1 VNIFKRFFQLFI
13 TLLLLFNLNGAYAQI
28 YKCQENGK
36 IVFRDKPCKGEG
48 EQFNLGATIEN
59 TDPTGTQGDISGSWE
74 DNGQTVKIR
83 DALGTLDR
91 KGSFLSIY
99 LIPDRF
105 TAGEVQHF
113 QDTGDDS
120 VLKQKSVGAHVGFGS
135 YPFINLRIQF
145 RKDLPLNR
153 DSIESVSLQVYGSDG
168 EQPELVELEGSQAI
182 DSIRYISIF
191 QDIVYGDV
199 NLESDGDQDG
209 ISWKISIKAPIYYR

>member
-1 VNIFKRFFQLFI
+1 MNTIKKIFQFSL
-13 TLLLLFNLNGAYAQI
+13 TLLLLFNLNSAHAQI

-59 TDPTGTQGDISGSWE
+59 TDPTGTLGDISGSWK
-74 DNGQTVKIR
+74 DNGQTVNIR
-83 DALGTLDR
+83 DALGILYRDS
-91 KGSFLSIY
+91 GLLSIY

-105 TAGEVQHF
+105 TASEVQHF

-120 VLKQKSVGAHVGFGS
+120 ILKQKPVGAHTGFDS

-145 RKDLPLNR
+145 RKDDPLSR
-153 DSIESVSLQVYGSDG
+153 DSIESASMLAYGPDG
-168 EQPELVELEGSQAI
+168 EQPALVELDGSQAI
-182 DSIRYISIF
+182 STIRYISIF

-199 NLESDGDQDG
+199 NLESDGDHGG